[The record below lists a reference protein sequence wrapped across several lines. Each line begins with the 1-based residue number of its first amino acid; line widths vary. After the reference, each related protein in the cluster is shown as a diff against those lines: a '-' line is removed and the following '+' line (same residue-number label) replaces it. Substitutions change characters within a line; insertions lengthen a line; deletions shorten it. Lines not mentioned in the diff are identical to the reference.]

1 MRWGVLWR
9 LIPKW
14 QDSSSY
20 AIISAGIH
28 QFVHMFFFSCGTLF
42 IEFMNHMV
50 IVQYR
55 IIEPLASRCAK
66 FRFKPLSED
75 VMSNRILHI
84 CSEEGLT
91 LDAQVTLQFSLRNI
105 YRYQAYCQLKCCY
118 KPLISF
124 WLILTYWVASVFS
137 ILGIVHIKCHLSRR
151 SSSCYNLPSGL
162 MVFLVSPSPLFYG
175 LSVFILFYF
184 LLLQSAARLFGSSIS
199 SSDLISVSGV
209 LHHSLSCKW
218 LSYMSRY

>member
-1 MRWGVLWR
+1 MHFFFQFSSDSSFLTAFVYFWHAMAFSGYPCPPYKIIILDEADSMTEDAQVHYHMLQSYIVTVTVLNTIFASWWYPEFFPRMRWGVLWR
-9 LIPKW
+9 HIPKW

-28 QFVHMFFFSCGTLF
+28 QSVHVLFFMWYLIYWIYEPT
-42 IEFMNHMV
+42 I

-91 LDAQVTLQFSLRNI
+91 LDAQVTLQFSLQNI
-105 YRYQAYCQLKCCY
+105 YVHQAY
-118 KPLISF
+118 F
-124 WLILTYWVASVFS
+124 
-137 ILGIVHIKCHLSRR
+137 
-151 SSSCYNLPSGL
+151 
-162 MVFLVSPSPLFYG
+162 
-175 LSVFILFYF
+175 
-184 LLLQSAARLFGSSIS
+184 
-199 SSDLISVSGV
+199 
-209 LHHSLSCKW
+209 
-218 LSYMSRY
+218 